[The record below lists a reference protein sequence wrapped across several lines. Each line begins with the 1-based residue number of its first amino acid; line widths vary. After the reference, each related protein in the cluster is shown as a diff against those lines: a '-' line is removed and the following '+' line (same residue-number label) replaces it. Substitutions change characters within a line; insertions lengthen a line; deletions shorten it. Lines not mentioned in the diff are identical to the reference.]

1 MISIQHKSLHI
12 LYLYLQYKL
21 AVVKSL
27 HYQSQPT
34 LKKKSS
40 VGMLTFLT
48 AGADMRIGF
57 LRTVALARVKHRTRV
72 MFRTGLQYR

>member
-1 MISIQHKSLHI
+1 
-12 LYLYLQYKL
+12 
-21 AVVKSL
+21 
-27 HYQSQPT
+27 
-34 LKKKSS
+34 
-40 VGMLTFLT
+40 MLTFLT